1 MANEVGCW
9 FIHFLVYLGF
19 IYGSTKTL
27 RSTTKSLEK
36 GGVGSVD
43 DKITIRVQGAI
54 QHLRLT
60 AEEARIVVT
69 VTNGEVFVYH
79 AKDIAQQVM
88 KHLECMRME

>member
-1 MANEVGCW
+1 MGGLQGLYSL
-9 FIHFLVYLGF
+9 FVYLGF

-79 AKDIAQQVM
+79 AKDIVQQVM
-88 KHLECMRME
+88 NKALGMYKKV